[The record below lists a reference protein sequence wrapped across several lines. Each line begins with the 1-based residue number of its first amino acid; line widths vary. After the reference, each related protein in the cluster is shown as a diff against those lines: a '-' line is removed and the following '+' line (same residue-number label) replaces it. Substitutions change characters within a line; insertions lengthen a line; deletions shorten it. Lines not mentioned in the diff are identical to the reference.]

1 MKEMLIKYNPYRLE
15 TTILVDGDAPQQKSK
30 LNFADR
36 RLQEWIEE
44 LPEIILRNT
53 EPVNLRL
60 HSTAQFSITKI
71 LSP

>member
-30 LNFADR
+30 LNFADGGCR
-36 RLQEWIEE
+36 SGLKSSPK
-44 LPEIILRNT
+44 LFLRNT